1 MGIDAH
7 IVPEERGPA
16 RLVSDA
22 RGRFAKILATTS
34 VADTACLRF
43 IDHYGR
49 TIFNALQLPVLLE
62 ELETLALAS
71 ADKEDRLHLEE
82 LVSLVAEAIDGR
94 HFVEFMGD

>member
-1 MGIDAH
+1 MGIDAR
-7 IVPEERGPA
+7 IAPEERGHT
-16 RLVSDA
+16 RVVSDV
-22 RGRFAKILATTS
+22 RGRFARMLATTS

-43 IDHYGR
+43 IDHYGQ